1 LAGGFSPDV
10 VIDNVAAPR
19 VGTKKLLDAIYARN
33 LIAI

>member
-1 LAGGFSPDV
+1 VASGFNPDV

-19 VGTKKLLDAIYARN
+19 VGSKKLLDAIYARN